1 MLSIKRRSG
10 AHIFREEAAFR
21 RSEQGWPN
29 WGELGPILLRSAGI
43 AGIAGVIMVIATGD
57 ILFTGPVRTASVQP
71 EAANTPDAAPA
82 DGAGQVVAARDLS
95 AEPVIGAPVVEAPI
109 VEAQIVEEPPVEAPF
124 AATQVTEEPVVEEP
138 LIEQAAPVVEQ
149 AVQEAPVQEE
159 PQAIASAPEAPILDP
174 RAPAMDAPGTFE
186 PLAFVR
192 TPTTQDPQSAAP
204 GFASIGTFSR
214 QPTPPKMTGSV
225 EPQERQV
232 AAPQVA
238 ASSPIFDQPVALRG
252 TQSEADGPEQPAGA
266 GSDVSVVALAT
277 TDRARSAPIDRSGEA
292 GDPATW
298 VEASAACPRDWLD
311 QGDGPDADF
320 RASSDCEPTVAL
332 AAVEPS
338 PDEGAAEEEG
348 AVLHEA
354 LESAAAT
361 HALKLSGFIARVPLV
376 KPETPAW
383 ALKKRKARS
392 TYKKRRADWPDE
404 PPPNCGTLH
413 AYWRFVDR
421 KKGTKEWYC
430 R

>member
-43 AGIAGVIMVIATGD
+43 AGLAGVIMVIATGD
-57 ILFTGPVRTASVQP
+57 VLFTGPVRTASVQP
-71 EAANTPDAAPA
+71 ETADAPDAAPA
-82 DGAGQVVAARDLS
+82 ERATQVVAARDLS
-95 AEPVIGAPVVEAPI
+95 AEPVIEAPVVETPVA
-109 VEAQIVEEPPVEAPF
+109 EARIVEEPAVEEPI
-124 AATQVTEEPVVEEP
+124 AATKAADERVVEEP
-138 LIEQAAPVVEQ
+138 VIEQAA
-149 AVQEAPVQEE
+149 QEAPVQEE

-174 RAPAMDAPGTFE
+174 HGPAMDAPGAFE

-192 TPTTQDPQSAAP
+192 TPTTQDPQTAAP

-238 ASSPIFDQPVALRG
+238 APSPIFDRPVALRG
-252 TQSEADGPEQPAGA
+252 TQSEADRLGQSAGA
-266 GSDVSVVALAT
+266 GGNVSVVALAT
-277 TDRARSAPIDRSGEA
+277 SERERTRSAPIDRSGEVS
-292 GDPATW
+292 DPATW
-298 VEASAACPRDWLD
+298 VEASAVCPRDWLD

-338 PDEGAAEEEG
+338 PDEGTEEEG
-348 AVLHEA
+348 AVLQEA

-361 HALKLSGFIARVPLV
+361 HALKLSGFVARVPLV
-376 KPETPAW
+376 RPETPAW
-383 ALKKRKARS
+383 ALKRKARS

-421 KKGTKEWYC
+421 KTGTKEWYC